1 MEASTVSHTTHQTPE
16 IAPVAPLNL
25 TMDTKPPTTDDGE
38 EWVWSWE
45 EELFDEDGQL
55 WVVTMM
61 SLMVMPF
68 YDTFYIA
75 PILMPDFLIDLI
87 EK

>member
-1 MEASTVSHTTHQTPE
+1 VSHTTHTTHQTPE

-25 TMDTKPPTTDDGE
+25 KMDMEPPTTADEE
-38 EWVWSWE
+38 EWVYAWE

-55 WVVTMM
+55 WVITMM

-68 YDTFYIA
+68 YETFYIT
-75 PILMPDFLIDLI
+75 PILLNDFLIELI